1 MFMGI
6 NNLIAEALALPND
19 LIAYHVG
26 RRLAEVY
33 SEDAIIEGRN
43 WYFDLEAYVCA
54 EKCFIAEEHEEF
66 NHVRTDWKGVGE
78 KQERSFENSWFK
90 VLWNNHLFEV
100 VLITWTE
107 GCYRRRHHWIIAESH
122 EVAEAF
128 LDAVCTFSCEVNGEI
143 LVYREGYFEKNQ
155 ELFKAIKASTFDNL
169 ILDESLRNALQSDFV
184 QFFASKEMYERYNIP
199 WKRGAVFIG
208 PPGNGKTH
216 AVKALINKLD
226 KPCIYVRNFKADY
239 GTEQEKMAEVF
250 ERARMT
256 APCIVVLEDLDAMI
270 NEENR
275 AFFLNEL
282 DGFQINKGVVVL
294 ATTNH
299 PEKLDPA
306 ILDRPSRFDRKYNF
320 NLPGERERTA
330 YLEHWNKQLQAEIRL
345 TDAGTSLIV
354 SRTEGFSFAYL
365 KELVMSSMVQWISSD
380 RARSMNEIGIEQAES
395 LRNQMAGN
403 VRGQQTA
410 NATRFKLLKRAAN
423 LMAL

>member
-1 MFMGI
+1 
-6 NNLIAEALALPND
+6 
-19 LIAYHVG
+19 
-26 RRLAEVY
+26 
-33 SEDAIIEGRN
+33 
-43 WYFDLEAYVCA
+43 
-54 EKCFIAEEHEEF
+54 
-66 NHVRTDWKGVGE
+66 
-78 KQERSFENSWFK
+78 
-90 VLWNNHLFEV
+90 
-100 VLITWTE
+100 
-107 GCYRRRHHWIIAESH
+107 
-122 EVAEAF
+122 
-128 LDAVCTFSCEVNGEI
+128 
-143 LVYREGYFEKNQ
+143 
-155 ELFKAIKASTFDNL
+155 
-169 ILDESLRNALQSDFV
+169 
-184 QFFASKEMYERYNIP
+184 
-199 WKRGAVFIG
+199 
-208 PPGNGKTH
+208 
-216 AVKALINKLD
+216 
-226 KPCIYVRNFKADY
+226 
-239 GTEQEKMAEVF
+239 
-250 ERARMT
+250 MT

-299 PEKLDPA
+299 PEKLDSA